1 MTDVFNLGRLISNI
15 ENGTKFMRLGDVSI
29 EQIKP
34 QPSKNNLKTAIVFVL
49 GLFASIA
56 WVLVRQALAQ
66 RQKT

>member
-1 MTDVFNLGRLISNI
+1 MTDVFNLVRLISNI
-15 ENGTKFMRLGDVSI
+15 ENGTKFMHLGDVSI

-34 QPSKNNLKTAIVFVL
+34 QPSKNNLKIAIVFVL
-49 GLFASIA
+49 SLFASIA

>member
-1 MTDVFNLGRLISNI
+1 MTDSFNLRRLISNI
-15 ENGTKFMRLGDVSI
+15 ENGTKFMRFDDVSM

-34 QPSKNNLKTAIVFVL
+34 QPNKDNLKIAIVFVL